1 MEKIKRARLQP
12 FLSKGGARWVAEMS
26 TNAIQTNLLF
36 RKETL
41 FMTSTKICE
50 DTPPAY
56 AKTLAKTLVQRMG
69 C

>member
-1 MEKIKRARLQP
+1 
-12 FLSKGGARWVAEMS
+12 MS

-50 DTPPAY
+50 GTPPVVSQ
-56 AKTLAKTLVQRMG
+56 LGR
-69 C
+69 

>member
-41 FMTSTKICE
+41 FMYFVICE
-50 DTPPAY
+50 DTPPVNV
-56 AKTLAKTLVQRMG
+56 KH
-69 C
+69 